1 VLACFALIYAA
12 GMLARRFGIVPWSEV
27 VVRDAVRRCWEDAMQ
42 AVATPETRAAEAT
55 APVRRWIIGAKR
67 AATVGVNFYPEKV
80 DGYEVIRDRDGDEPV
95 VLVQRDRLAAAAGGE
110 AALAA
115 ALDHMMEKGW
125 LSPNPDTGAVTRQKR
140 FDGTT
145 QKLRFVYSVGR
156 SSGRP
161 RWIVAEKPG
170 MIPP

>member
-1 VLACFALIYAA
+1 MACFALIYAA
-12 GMLARRFGIVPWSEV
+12 GMLARRFGIVPWSQEV
-27 VVRDAVRRCWEDAMQ
+27 IQDAVLRCRDDTMR
-42 AVATPETRAAEAT
+42 AVATPETQAVEAT

-80 DGYEVIRDRDGDEPV
+80 DGYEVIRDRDEPV